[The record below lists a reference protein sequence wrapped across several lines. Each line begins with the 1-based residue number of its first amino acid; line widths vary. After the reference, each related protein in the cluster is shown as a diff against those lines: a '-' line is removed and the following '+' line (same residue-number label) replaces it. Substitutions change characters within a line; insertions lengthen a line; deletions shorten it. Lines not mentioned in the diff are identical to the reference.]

1 MLWFRMF
8 CLLLVFPL
16 GNLAFLNGHLWLNW
30 SMFLT

>member
-1 MLWFRMF
+1 MQRMF
-8 CLLLVFPL
+8 CLLVFRL